1 MSTMLYGCKLWLNGD
16 IKPLE
21 KLYKWYIKTLLGVRK
36 TTNNDICLVEL
47 GMPPLKALIKRKQ
60 RTFFSKMWLERNG
73 MDDDPL
79 IYAMHTV
86 LNYNDS
92 QSRVLRDMT
101 VNNINDVQLALVT
114 LKTNILNSN
123 SNRIIFYK
131 LINTQLDV
139 HTVYIDNMKVNEIE
153 RMSWTRLRLSA
164 HSLAIERGRWNRRGR
179 GRLPIEERL
188 CPCGQIQTEAHIIEN
203 CLMSLQVRQTYNFS
217 TVNDLM
223 ITKTDFNIVCSIVHK
238 LLSIYYSIFNISS

>member
-1 MSTMLYGCKLWLNGD
+1 
-16 IKPLE
+16 
-21 KLYKWYIKTLLGVRK
+21 
-36 TTNNDICLVEL
+36 
-47 GMPPLKALIKRKQ
+47 
-60 RTFFSKMWLERNG
+60 
-73 MDDDPL
+73 
-79 IYAMHTV
+79 
-86 LNYNDS
+86 
-92 QSRVLRDMT
+92 
-101 VNNINDVQLALVT
+101 
-114 LKTNILNSN
+114 
-123 SNRIIFYK
+123 
-131 LINTQLDV
+131 
-139 HTVYIDNMKVNEIE
+139 MKVNEIE

-238 LLSIYYSIFNISS
+238 LLSIYY